1 MTVTDLARFPR
12 WRLGGGAFAT
22 ALRYGISAAGPVAV
36 SGAHF
41 LASLI
46 FLRGLSAHEFG
57 LFSFVMV
64 VVSFGMSLNVS
75 LISVPITRNLV
86 TGETGTRPICFQM
99 NWLVCAAFAVALFA
113 ALALSHAPLSE
124 AALLGLFGGVFTYR
138 WFARCFAFV
147 DGRMAAAI
155 RSDFVYSIVLIVG
168 LSLLAWTHRMD
179 FTTGSQMLLAAA
191 LIALIPFGPGFFRR
205 QVAALGGNP
214 LRYWPIFRD
223 LTRWSLLGVALTEI
237 TVNAHAYLVT
247 FISGPGSFALLALG
261 MLLFR
266 PASLMQSALPDV
278 ERPVMARAMAA
289 KDLATVARVQH
300 HFGYGLVAAWA
311 VNLIAG
317 AALLAFFPAL
327 VVEKGYALR
336 DVILVAGLCAII
348 MAVRAWRTPLA
359 VLLQAAGQFKE
370 LAGIGTTSGAVSVAA
385 TLILLLTLGPIASLA
400 GILLGELVILI
411 SVRRMAAGWWAQQS
425 ENGCS

>member
-12 WRLGGGAFAT
+12 WRLKSGAVAT

-46 FLRGLSAHEFG
+46 FLRNLPAHEFG

-86 TGETGTRPICFQM
+86 TGETGTRPICFQI
-99 NWLVCAAFAVALFA
+99 NWLVCAAFAALLFT
-113 ALALSHAPLSE
+113 ALLIGHAPLIE
-124 AALLGLFGGVFTYR
+124 GAMLALFGGAFTFR

-147 DGRMAAAI
+147 DGRMSAAI
-155 RSDFVYSIVLIVG
+155 RSDFVYSVVLIAG
-168 LSLLAWTHRMD
+168 LGVLAFTHRMN
-179 FTTGSQMLLAAA
+179 FASGSQMLLAAA
-191 LIALIPFGPGFFRR
+191 LIALVPFGAGFFKS
-205 QVAALGGNP
+205 QIAALRGNP

-223 LTRWSLLGVALTEI
+223 LTRWSLLGVALTEV

-247 FISGPGSFALLALG
+247 FISGAGSFALLALG

-289 KDLATVARVQH
+289 KDLATVARVQR
-300 HFGYGLVAAWA
+300 HFGYGLVGAWA
-311 VNLIAG
+311 VNLLLCG
-317 AALLAFFPAL
+317 ALLAFFPLL
-327 VVEKGYALR
+327 VLKKDYDLQE
-336 DVILVAGLCAII
+336 VILVAGLSAII

-370 LAGIGTTSGAVSVAA
+370 LAGIGTTS
-385 TLILLLTLGPIASLA
+385 
-400 GILLGELVILI
+400 
-411 SVRRMAAGWWAQQS
+411 
-425 ENGCS
+425 